1 MELARTMRRAEVTA
15 LICSAL
21 ALTEASAA
29 DDPIKLPKAS
39 SAFIASTKALT
50 ASADE
55 YVQLE
60 RATGRLRVIRVELAK
75 KLLNAS
81 GTSKI
86 SLDNLVEERALLC
99 DTRVTHLTTL
109 ARLNYLNSVVSQVD
123 ETAKISKPDNVL
135 SALTLLFAKY
145 SIDGTAKSLDPATLK
160 SLGDR
165 TRARCEK
172 DIKGFDVAYYGVE
185 IKAANTPMSPASEE
199 APVPPASALSLLGP
213 LGAFIDTFL
222 NIINPVAIGAAT
234 LVDEAK
240 REKAISDF
248 LSDPKNQQNLRDIGE
263 KIGTAASDFNW
274 DKRLQLAA
282 SFVEGVREIQKTEL
296 DLSKFEEC
304 KDVSS
309 TNLSRTASGAPSAA
323 FMHCWRKVWSQLDSI
338 VASTLKAAGD
348 FDLLADAGDTATPL
362 IAFRKVTDDLNAI
375 STNAITDPE
384 VLWMFVTQVV
394 TFATTVQ
401 TAFSQ
406 DNRDKLHK
414 AIDALVKAP

>member
-1 MELARTMRRAEVTA
+1 MEFTRTLR
-15 LICSAL
+15 SAQIATCIFTL
-21 ALTEASAA
+21 ALTGAIAA

-60 RATGRLRVIRVELAK
+60 RATDRLRAIRAELTK
-75 KLLNAS
+75 RLLNAT
-81 GTSKI
+81 GTSEITLKDLI
-86 SLDNLVEERALLC
+86 EERKLLC

-109 ARLNYLNSVVSQVD
+109 ARLNFLNSVVSQVD
-123 ETAKISKPDNVL
+123 ETAKVSKPDNVL

-145 SIDGTAKSLDPATLK
+145 SIDGTTKSLDPATLK

-165 TRARCEK
+165 TKARCEK
-172 DIKGFDVAYYGVE
+172 DIKGFDLAYYGIE
-185 IKAANTPMSPASEE
+185 IKAASAPASLPSAE

-213 LGAFIDTFL
+213 LGALIDTFL

-240 REKAISDF
+240 REDAISKF
-248 LSDPKNQQNLRDIGE
+248 FGDPKNQQNLRDIGE
-263 KIGTAASDFNW
+263 KLGKAASDFNW

-282 SFVEGVREIQKTEL
+282 SYVESVREIQSSKF

-304 KDVSS
+304 KELNS
-309 TNLSRTASGAPSAA
+309 TNLGRTPSGAPSAA
-323 FMHCWRKVWSQLDSI
+323 FMRCWRKVWSQLDST
-338 VASTLKAAGD
+338 VASTLKAAND
-348 FDLLADAGDTATPL
+348 YDLLADAGDTDTAL
-362 IAFRKVTDDLNAI
+362 IAFRNVTRDLNAI
-375 STNAITDPE
+375 RTNAVSDPD

-394 TFATTVQ
+394 IFATTVQ
-401 TAFSQ
+401 TAFSP